1 MLKPTTLFE
10 ATSRRGGRFA
20 MILAV
25 AAMGLAGPAW
35 GQSVTEF
42 AVPTAGS
49 EPFGI
54 AAGPDGNLWFTE
66 GSGNKVGRITTAGVI
81 TEFAIPTAGSFPF
94 GIAAGPDGALWF
106 VEHFSNK
113 ILRPSKGNCLASRPA
128 RTATSG
134 SLEQARSGG
143 SPQPGSSPSSRF
155 PPRRV
160 PWAKSLPAQTTI
172 SGSRRALTT
181 RSDVSRRLA
190 RLPSSRFPTN
200 GSYPYGIAAG
210 PDGNLWFTESNVNS
224 VNSTGKIGRMT
235 MSGVFSEFALSPA
248 NRHPFSV
255 AAGPDG
261 KLWFAEG
268 AGKFGRITTA
278 GVITE
283 FMLPAAGGARSI
295 AAGPDGALWFTE
307 QVSDRI
313 GRLSLA
319 GSACMQLATNLC
331 LNNARFQVEAT
342 WKSSDGAS
350 SGQAVS
356 MTPDAG
362 YFWFFSPNNPE
373 LVVKALDACSINGRS
388 WLLVAGLTDVQVLLT
403 VTDMQTGQ
411 VKTYTNPQHT
421 LFQPILDASG
431 FACP

>member
-1 MLKPTTLFE
+1 M
-10 ATSRRGGRFA
+10 
-20 MILAV
+20 
-25 AAMGLAGPAW
+25 
-35 GQSVTEF
+35 
-42 AVPTAGS
+42 
-49 EPFGI
+49 FGI
-54 AAGPDGNLWFTE
+54 AAGADGNLWFT
-66 GSGNKVGRITTAGVI
+66 GTGKIGRITTAGVI
-81 TEFAIPTAGSFPF
+81 TQFSLPSPASSLGE
-94 GIAAGPDGALWF
+94 IAAGPDDNLWF
-106 VEHFSNK
+106 TEGSDNK
-113 ILRPSKGNCLASRPA
+113 IGRIT
-128 RTATSG
+128 TAGAVT
-134 SLEQARSGG
+134 E
-143 SPQPGSSPSSRF
+143 F
-155 PPRRV
+155 
-160 PWAKSLPAQTTI
+160 TI
-172 SGSRRALTT
+172 
-181 RSDVSRRLA
+181 
-190 RLPSSRFPTN
+190 PTN